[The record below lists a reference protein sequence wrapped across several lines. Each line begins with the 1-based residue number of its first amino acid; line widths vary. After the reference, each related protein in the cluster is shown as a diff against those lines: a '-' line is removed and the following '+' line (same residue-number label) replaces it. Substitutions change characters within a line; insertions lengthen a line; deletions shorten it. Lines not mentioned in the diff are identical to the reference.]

1 MNREI
6 KEILGLDDYIENGD
20 ASLQVQMTVA
30 YWRKANAIHKW
41 FVDNCQGGVDE
52 CQVSWVTRE
61 KLVELR
67 DLCVR
72 ASDDKDSTLLPT
84 TSGFFFGSTEVD
96 EFYWDD
102 IADTALKL
110 SAIIADEKKIEEI
123 DHQIDDVKEKT
134 TIIKEYYHEQGQAIN
149 SFNSSQLDSFFAKR
163 YGY

>member
-1 MNREI
+1 MGLDMYLYAKKHISNFDFYPQDRALNREI
-6 KEILGLDDYIENGD
+6 KEILGLDDYIENGE

-30 YWRKANAIHKW
+30 YWRKFNAIHKW
-41 FVDNCQGGVDE
+41 FVDNCQGGVDD

-102 IADTALKL
+102 IDNTALKL
-110 SAIIADEKKIEEI
+110 SAIIADEKLK
-123 DHQIDDVKEKT
+123 DYDF
-134 TIIKEYYHEQGQAIN
+134 YYHA
-149 SFNSSQLDSFFAKR
+149 SW
-163 YGY
+163 